1 MGRFNKDLSDRVNN
15 EIVDKITNGGDIQ
28 KIYNDLVANNLY
40 NNSYKAF
47 KRHVG
52 RVKKR
57 IGVIKNNNSVLKDLD
72 KKIIKFLDSK
82 KVVKINEVLEKCQ
95 CSRSALVA
103 SVASCR
109 RNGYELQID
118 DPVIIL
124 STTTVRDPE
133 KLSQLSNSSEI
144 VFGIVSDPHF
154 GSKSCQIT
162 ALNEFAQ
169 IMKHKGVHHVFVPG
183 DLVAGFDVYPGQIHD
198 VYAMDADGQA
208 DSALVN
214 LPTGFDW
221 YVLGGN
227 HDYSFIK
234 RGGGYNIISTIA
246 SKRADIHYIGF
257 DKATIPI
264 LKNVDL
270 MCVHP
275 SGGVPYAVSYR
286 LQKNIEQ
293 ITISELQNVV
303 RGVKDKPSIRFV
315 LLGHLH
321 IQMQAMFGSIWGA
334 QCGTFE
340 GQTNY
345 LKRKGLVPSVG
356 GWIVKASLGHNGLL
370 KNFESKFYIFDEIE
384 DDWKSYKHEI
394 PEVKITKPIFD

>member
-1 MGRFNKDLSDRVNN
+1 MGRFQK
-15 EIVDKITNGGDIQ
+15 KITDQVASRIKNGEDYQ
-28 KIYNDLVANNLY
+28 TIYKFLTSQGYY
-40 NNSYKAF
+40 NNSFDSFCRYA
-47 KRHVG
+47 R
-52 RVKKR
+52 RIKKKE
-57 IGVIKNNNSVLKDLD
+57 GVIKKSNGSLKDLD
-72 KKIIKFLDSK
+72 KRLIKFFEGK
-82 KVVKINEVLEKCQ
+82 KVSKINDVLEKLN
-95 CSRSALVA
+95 CSKTALVN
-103 SVASCR
+103 SIGNCR
-109 RNGYELQID
+109 RNGYEIHVD
-118 DPVIIL
+118 DNVIIL
-124 STTTVRDPE
+124 STTNVREPE
-133 KLSQLSNSSEI
+133 KISQLTSSSEI

-162 ALNEFAQ
+162 ALNEFAE
-169 IMKHKGVHHVFVPG
+169 IMRHKGVRHIFVPG
-183 DLVAGFDVYPGQIHD
+183 DLCAGFEVYPGQLHD
-198 VYAMDADGQA
+198 VYAMSADEQE
-208 DSALVN
+208 DSTLLN
-214 LPTGFDW
+214 LPKGFDW

-246 SKRADIHYIGF
+246 SRRQDIHYIGF
-257 DKATIPI
+257 DKVTVPI

-293 ITISELQNVV
+293 ITIGELQNVV
-303 RGVKDKPSIRFV
+303 RGVKDKPTIRFV

-345 LKRKGLVPSVG
+345 LKRKGLVPSIG

-384 DDWKSYKHEI
+384 DDWKNYKHTI
-394 PEVKITKPIFD
+394 PLEQITKPIFE